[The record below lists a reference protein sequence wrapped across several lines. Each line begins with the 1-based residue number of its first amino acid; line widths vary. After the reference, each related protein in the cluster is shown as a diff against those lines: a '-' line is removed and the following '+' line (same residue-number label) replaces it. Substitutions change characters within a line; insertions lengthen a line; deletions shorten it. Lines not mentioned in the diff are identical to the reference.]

1 MKLFSKPK
9 SIAPLKWRGAKP
21 RKIRRRDARSRLYSR
36 GCSDDLTRRSHALS
50 DAISFYYLSRL
61 ERRREKKR
69 YFGVP
74 LNLRS
79 HHEASGGSGASL
91 PNQIYVTPSF
101 SPSGSSSRIKLKEEE
116 ILFFP
121 FLSMRFR
128 GDSEQV
134 AESSE
139 GPAAPVTRGRLGPIG
154 AFGGGAAVQGGAKQD
169 GRKMAASL

>member
-101 SPSGSSSRIKLKEEE
+101 SPSGPSSRIKLKEEE
-116 ILFFP
+116 VFFFR
-121 FLSMRFR
+121 FLACVSVVIVNRWR
-128 GDSEQV
+128 SRRRV
-134 AESSE
+134 
-139 GPAAPVTRGRLGPIG
+139 PAAPVTRGRLGPIG

-169 GRKMAASL
+169 GRKMVGSL